1 MAIVFAA
8 ACGRDIT
15 GSGAQ
20 ARGIIR
26 LSTRAFQATA
36 GQGGQVNTN
45 VVGLRVVISTINS
58 QASAGTASTAH
69 VIANVTPSADSLD
82 KHNGQGNNNGSD
94 TAAVITVSFPIQ
106 GAGVTYQLVLK
117 AVNAT
122 GDTIYQAGP
131 ATFTSNDISVAGA
144 VTVTAKAFYVGPGL
158 NAARVVASP
167 KTVNLIAFVNGSN
180 SAQLSAQ
187 AYDASGAAI
196 SRTLYQWGALD
207 TTVVSVATDSGTVFA
222 LNKRGSTKVFVEA
235 ANNPAVQDTV
245 TVNVSL
251 GASGIVLVSGG
262 GQTAATGHALAN
274 PIVVKSVASDGLP
287 APGTVVN
294 FQAQGGGFASPNSA
308 TANSSGIAQ
317 TTWTLGSSVGTQ
329 TMNVNNQN
337 APGNL
342 SVTATATGTGGN
354 SLQITTVSGTPT
366 TATHGST
373 VTITVLVTNNGQP
386 APNIPV
392 SFVPVPNAG
401 SVSASPVNTDSQGHA
416 STSWTLGSLIG
427 GQTLLISA
435 PNANP
440 NPLGFTLTST
450 AASAQRVP

>member
-1 MAIVFAA
+1 MFAA

-20 ARGIIR
+20 GRGIIR
-26 LSTRAFQATA
+26 LSTRAFLATV

-45 VVGLRVVISTINS
+45 VVGLRVVISTINPAGS
-58 QASAGTASTAH
+58 SGASSAK
-69 VIANVTPSADSLD
+69 VIANVVPNADSLN
-82 KHNGQGNNNGSD
+82 KQNGQGNGNGSD

-207 TTVVSVATDSGTVFA
+207 TTLVSVESDSGIVFA
-222 LNKRGSTKVFVEA
+222 LNKRGSTTVIVEA

-262 GQTAATGHALAN
+262 GQAAATGQALAN

-294 FQAQGGGFASPNSA
+294 FSAQSGGSANPPSA
-308 TANSSGIAQ
+308 TTNSSGIAQ
-317 TTWTLGSSVGTQ
+317 TVWTLGSAVGTQ
-329 TMNVNNQN
+329 TLNANNQN

-342 SVTATATGTGGN
+342 SVPATATAAA
-354 SLQITTVSGTPT
+354 
-366 TATHGST
+366 TAPG
-373 VTITVLVTNNGQP
+373 
-386 APNIPV
+386 APRCP
-392 SFVPVPNAG
+392 
-401 SVSASPVNTDSQGHA
+401 D
-416 STSWTLGSLIG
+416 WTLRQG
-427 GQTLLISA
+427 
-435 PNANP
+435 
-440 NPLGFTLTST
+440 
-450 AASAQRVP
+450 ASRSR